1 MTFLLVEEDCI
12 FGGTELVL
20 FGTKKWEI
28 MRLTPQENVN
38 LQTFGSTMS
47 AILADLFCA
56 FIDAFNTLNGNYFDC
71 SPNTSYFFDRFPLEV
86 IRFGMNRLNCA
97 FMIDQ

>member
-1 MTFLLVEEDCI
+1 
-12 FGGTELVL
+12 
-20 FGTKKWEI
+20 
-28 MRLTPQENVN
+28 
-38 LQTFGSTMS
+38 MS
-47 AILADLFCA
+47 AILADIFCA